1 MDFGFPDIFISR
13 EVLKLTL
20 LSSFS
25 LFVCLSVC
33 LCEWILFSEVSMEEE
48 LLKFFASLLFTYVLF
63 FTVSYF
69 YHFLFFKTSQMEMS
83 FPVQALAYEIALS
96 IPHLTQPTGNSS
108 RLYSIVPE
116 AELF

>member
-13 EVLKLTL
+13 EVLKLTVVN
-20 LSSFS
+20 SFS

-48 LLKFFASLLFTYVLF
+48 LLKFFASLLFPYVLF

-69 YHFLFFKTSQMEMS
+69 ITFYFSKLPKWK
-83 FPVQALAYEIALS
+83 
-96 IPHLTQPTGNSS
+96 
-108 RLYSIVPE
+108 
-116 AELF
+116 